1 MNYFL
6 RSFEGI
12 INPGDPQG
20 LKIYLQSTK
29 EIDKESDK
37 INTSVSNT
45 KDIIDHFLCISNKY
59 FWI

>member
-12 INPGDPQG
+12 INPGYPQG

-29 EIDKESDK
+29 EIYKESDK
-37 INTSVSNT
+37 LYISVSNA
-45 KDIIDHFLCISNKY
+45 KYIIDHFISLSKK
-59 FWI
+59 